1 MRTSKSKQP
10 RPALVQQSASR
21 KGQRQLR
28 QLRQLRR
35 RHRPHQPHL
44 PARIRK
50 HLLPGEAR
58 HRPRRVIRRRLV
70 QRARRRVPAPPVRG
84 SLPRRER
91 RVRRLLPSVRQHRR
105 EGSLLR
111 LRDRLLRR
119 ARPASHK
126 RHHATGTAEQHLL
139 SSALARHNQARVR
152 DSALLPAHAR
162 HSPVRA
168 RGSMRLLARGRCPG
182 PPVEEAQVILVERV
196 HPRALRHRRSV
207 RQSAAPARSKRNQR
221 VRYRFRRRSW

>member
-28 QLRQLRR
+28 QLRR

-50 HLLPGEAR
+50 HLLPGEAQQ
-58 HRPRRVIRRRLV
+58 RPRRVIRRRLV
-70 QRARRRVPAPPVRG
+70 QRVLRSVRMLPARS

-91 RVRRLLPSVRQHRR
+91 RVRRLLPSVRPHRR

-111 LRDRLLRR
+111 HHDRLLHR

-126 RHHATGTAEQHLL
+126 RHHATGMAEQHLL
-139 SSALARHNQARVR
+139 SSALARHNPVRAR

-168 RGSMRLLARGRCPG
+168 RGSMRLPARGRCPG
-182 PPVEEAQVILVERV
+182 PPVEEAQVIPVERV
-196 HPRALRHRRSV
+196 HPRVLRHRRSV
-207 RQSAAPARSKRNQR
+207 RQSAVPPRSKRNQR
-221 VRYRFRRRSW
+221 VRYRFRHRSW